1 MYIYKKIS
9 PKIIYVSSQY
19 TRMGYSI
26 TDIDMVMNVLMLTL
40 AYVMIKSV
48 IIVF

>member
-1 MYIYKKIS
+1 
-9 PKIIYVSSQY
+9 
-19 TRMGYSI
+19 MGYSI
-26 TDIDMVMNVLMLTL
+26 TDIDMVMNVFMLTL

>member
-1 MYIYKKIS
+1 
-9 PKIIYVSSQY
+9 
-19 TRMGYSI
+19 MGYSI